1 MVSQKVLKD
10 NFTYEF
16 WVRIEK
22 SASENDP
29 FMILPKYMNEDTNI
43 PGIGIA
49 INHDNIQVVE
59 ISTKFNPIVE
69 VNRDLNYWT
78 HIAVVYQNKKVF
90 LYINGILVKNVECK
104 RELILS
110 VPKRFNSKNFAG
122 GIRGLRIWS
131 YSRNASQI
139 KSFMN
144 QLLSS
149 NEKGLLFNYHGDLR
163 NKTITKKRN
172 TDKKN
177 TKKDTKI
184 IAFYLPQFHEIQENN
199 KWWGKGFTEWSNTKK
214 AKPLF
219 NNHYQPREPYRDFYY
234 DLTNPGVREWQANLA
249 KKYGIYGFCYYHY
262 WFKGRRLLERPFNDV
277 LTSGKPDFPFCLS
290 WANEP
295 WTRKWNGG
303 SKAILMPQNYG
314 DKKDWKEHFNYLIKA
329 FKDERYIR
337 VENKPLFI
345 IYRPELI
352 PNLLNMMEYW
362 DKLAKQQG
370 LEGIYFVQ
378 TFNGFRPLAPI
389 NRFDAAVEFEPHFTL
404 AHGRNNNFWRTV
416 KGFSGEKKILD
427 YDRIWESILNRNT
440 IQHKKIFL
448 GAFNDWDN
456 TARMQ
461 ASSTIYQGASPSKFK
476 NYLSHQI
483 YRAKNVYD
491 SEFLFINAWNE
502 WAEGAYLEPDKRY
515 KYRYLEAVRDALKM
529 NY

>member
-1 MVSQKVLKD
+1 MT
-10 NFTYEF
+10 N
-16 WVRIEK
+16 K
-22 SASENDP
+22 SNT
-29 FMILPKYMNEDTNI
+29 F
-43 PGIGIA
+43 
-49 INHDNIQVVE
+49 
-59 ISTKFNPIVE
+59 
-69 VNRDLNYWT
+69 
-78 HIAVVYQNKKVF
+78 KK
-90 LYINGILVKNVECK
+90 K
-104 RELILS
+104 
-110 VPKRFNSKNFAG
+110 
-122 GIRGLRIWS
+122 
-131 YSRNASQI
+131 Q
-139 KSFMN
+139 
-144 QLLSS
+144 
-149 NEKGLLFNYHGDLR
+149 
-163 NKTITKKRN
+163 
-172 TDKKN
+172 
-177 TKKDTKI
+177 KKDTKI
-184 IAFYLPQFHEIQENN
+184 IAFYLPQFHEVQENN

-262 WFKGRRLLERPFNDV
+262 WFKGRRLLERPFNEV
-277 LTSGKPDFPFCLS
+277 LASGKPDFPFCLS

-295 WTRKWNGG
+295 WTRNWNGG
-303 SKAILMPQNYG
+303 SRAILMPQNYG

-329 FKDERYIR
+329 FKDDRYIC
-337 VENKPLFI
+337 VGNKPLFV

-352 PNLLNMMEYW
+352 PNLINMMDYW

-404 AHGRNNNFWRTV
+404 AHGRNNNFWRKI
-416 KGFSGEKKILD
+416 KGFSGEKKFID

-440 IQHKKIFL
+440 FQHKKLFL

-461 ASSTIYQGASPSKFK
+461 ASGTIYHGASPTKFK
-476 NYLSHQI
+476 SYLSRQI

-515 KYRYLEAVRDALKM
+515 KYCYLEAVSDALKI
-529 NY
+529 NN